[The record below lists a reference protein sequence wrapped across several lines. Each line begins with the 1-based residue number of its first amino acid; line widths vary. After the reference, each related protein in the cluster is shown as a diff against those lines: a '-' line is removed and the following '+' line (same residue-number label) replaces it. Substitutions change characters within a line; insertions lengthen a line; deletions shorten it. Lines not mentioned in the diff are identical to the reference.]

1 VQGGYKCKAQGCGLY
16 WNKGMCEVDT
26 RPGVVAI
33 KPTVEGF
40 SERKDLP

>member
-1 VQGGYKCKAQGCGLY
+1 VDKSAKAKAVGFY

-26 RPGVVAI
+26 RPGLVAI

-40 SERKDLP
+40 NEHKDLP